1 MTVRTTSI
9 EPSGPGGPP
18 PSRAAVRQAAGPL
31 IALALA
37 EDLGDR
43 GDVTSLSTIPP
54 EVVSTAV
61 IVAREAGVL
70 AGLDIA
76 RDVVAAVDVRVNFE
90 ALAVDGDQLKAGQVV
105 ARWRGGSRSL
115 LAAERT
121 ALNFLQRLSGVATQ
135 TGRFVEALRGTE
147 TRVLDTRKTTPG
159 WRLLEK
165 YAVAM
170 GGGANHRLGL
180 FDLILIKDNH
190 ELAAGGVGKA
200 VALALAARPTGV
212 RIEVEVRT
220 LEEVSEAL
228 AHPIDGLMFDNMTP
242 DRIDSAVAL
251 VERTCAESGRLRPF
265 LEVSGGITLATI
277 REHARPG
284 VDFISV
290 GALTHSVPALDLALD
305 FEVGEGK

>member
-1 MTVRTTSI
+1 MTEHEMPVMR
-9 EPSGPGGPP
+9 PGPGGPAP
-18 PSRAAVRQAAGPL
+18 DLATVRRAAAPL

-43 GDVTSLSTIPP
+43 GDVTSLSTIPATG
-54 EVVSTAV
+54 VSTARL
-61 IVAREAGVL
+61 VARQAGVL

-76 RDVVAAVDVRVNFE
+76 RDVVAAVDGNVSFTP
-90 ALAVDGDQLKAGQVV
+90 LAADGETLTAGRLV
-105 ARWRGGSRSL
+105 ARWHGSSRSL

-135 TGRFVEALRGTE
+135 TARFVEALRGTT

-180 FDLILIKDNH
+180 FDLILLKDNH
-190 ELAAGGVGKA
+190 ELAAGGVGNA
-200 VALALAARPTGV
+200 VARALAERPAGV

-220 LEEVSEAL
+220 LAEVAEAL
-228 AHPIDGLMFDNMTP
+228 AFPIDGLLFDNMTP

-251 VERTCAESGRLRPF
+251 VREARMDSGSPRPF
-265 LEVSGGITLATI
+265 IEVSGGITLATI
-277 REHARPG
+277 RNFARPG

-305 FEVGEGK
+305 FEAGEGS